1 MAETDEAKEDPK
13 NTPPNLEEVEDD
25 DDFFGSQQDDTND
38 FGALAQHETLAKE
51 RDLAAIGYFESYD
64 ENKDERLQDG
74 FEAGYRQA
82 FDISMRIGEVFGQM
96 IAHAEFED
104 DDTALEQSSGI
115 SQRLHH
121 FLTAFQN
128 GANDP
133 NVNVMESMAA
143 LEEDISKAILHP

>member
-1 MAETDEAKEDPK
+1 MAEQEEAKEYPK
-13 NTPPNLEEVEDD
+13 NTPPNLEEVDDD
-25 DDFFGSQQDDTND
+25 DDFFGSQQDDTDD

-74 FEAGYRQA
+74 FEAGYRQT
-82 FDISMRIGEVFGQM
+82 FDVSTRIGEIFGQM

-104 DDTALEQSSGI
+104 NDKALEQSSRI
-115 SQRLHH
+115 SQRLHD

-133 NVNVMESMAA
+133 NVNVMESIAG
-143 LEEDISKAILHP
+143 LEDEMLKASIE